1 MKTLLIYTKQGCN
14 GCLEAKNFLDD
25 LNIPYTEVDVESDQ
39 HSADFLIQQGDKFLP
54 QFYSNGKKFIPI
66 TVSEEMIGHKLGE
79 FSPTRQFNGHTASDK
94 KAVPAKKTDKK

>member
-25 LNIPYTEVDVESDQ
+25 LDIPYTEIDVGLDQ

-54 QFYSNGKKFIPI
+54 QFYSDGKRFIPGGWKSLK
-66 TVSEEMIGHKLGE
+66 TM
-79 FSPTRQFNGHTASDK
+79 RQNEILDRLK
-94 KAVPAKKTDKK
+94 